1 MLKEVFEQKS
11 QAMGDFYVY
20 YTKKDTGLATFAVG
34 TTDLST
40 PYIASRLKQKQ
51 RNTTTSETE
60 VVLWSWTGDNLLK
73 LDLSQIKKLVPLASV
88 LKNGSQ

>member
-1 MLKEVFEQKS
+1 MLKEVFDQKS

-20 YTKKDTGLATFAVG
+20 YTKKDTGLTTFAVC

-40 PYIASRLKQKQ
+40 PYIATRLKQKQ
-51 RNTTTSETE
+51 RNTEALADQ

-73 LDLSQIKKLVPLASV
+73 LELKQIKKLVPLASV